1 MESIL
6 TSIKK
11 LLGLDANYTPF
22 DADVLAGI
30 NSALA
35 TLTQLGV
42 GPKEGFIVCGPSET
56 WRDFIGCRSDLGQIK
71 QYVYLKTRYMFDPP
85 QGGVLSAMNE
95 VIKELEWRINT
106 VVDPEDTYK

>member
-11 LLGLDANYTPF
+11 LLGLDADYTPF
-22 DADVLAGI
+22 DTDVIIGI

-42 GPKEGFIVCGPSET
+42 GPIGGFRICGPEET
-56 WRDFIGCRSDLGQIK
+56 WCQFIGNRKDLEQIK
-71 QYVYLKTRYMFDPP
+71 QYVYLKTKYVFDPP
-85 QGGVLSAMNE
+85 QGSVLTAMND